1 MERSGT
7 LGIADPKNSFS
18 HYTLPGSESLAA
30 LLGIM
35 KHYLIMATANRP
47 RPVVLTIMDGWGEN
61 PNPENNAVAMART
74 PNFDR
79 LWNGY
84 PHTLI
89 RTDGPFVGLPE
100 GQMGNSEVGHLNI
113 GAGRIVKMDV
123 TRIDDMIASGEFS
136 SNEVL
141 QAAMAHGRPRRLH
154 LLGLVSPGGVHSHTN
169 HLYALLEMAKRKGVE
184 RVYVHCFTDGRDV
197 PPQSGAG
204 YIGELAAKMEEI
216 GMGRIATISG
226 RYYAMDR
233 DRRWERVEQAFRAMV
248 LGEGVKASDPVEAM
262 RASYSAGVTDEFVEP
277 AVLVDDGGEPVGSIQ
292 DEDAVIFFNYRADRA
307 RQMSLALNDPELEKP
322 ARSLAPKNLHYVTMT
337 QYERSYPFPY
347 ALPPHRPE
355 RILGEICAEQGLK
368 NLRTA
373 ETEKYPHVT
382 YFFNGGAEKP
392 FEGEARE
399 MVASPKVATYDLQPE
414 MSAAGVCDVVVKGIE
429 SEAFD
434 LIVVNF
440 ANGDMVGH
448 TGVIPAAV
456 KAIEMVDECLRR
468 IYKPL
473 KSKGGAWIVTAD
485 HGNAELL
492 VNPETGNPHT
502 YHTTFPV
509 PLVVVSEFQ
518 GKLRE
523 GGSLRDIAPT
533 ILGLLGIKQPEE
545 MTGHDLR
552 SAL

>member
-1 MERSGT
+1 
-7 LGIADPKNSFS
+7 
-18 HYTLPGSESLAA
+18 
-30 LLGIM
+30 M
-35 KHYLIMATANRP
+35 KHYLLMASANRP

-79 LWNGY
+79 LRREY

-113 GAGRIVKMDV
+113 GAGRIIKMDV
-123 TRIDDMIASGEFS
+123 TRIDDMIASGEFF

-141 QAAMAHGRPRRLH
+141 RAAMAHGRPRRLH
-154 LLGLVSPGGVHSHTN
+154 LMGLVSPGGVHSHTN
-169 HLYALLEMAKRKGVE
+169 HLYALLEMAKREGAG

-197 PPQSGAG
+197 PPESGAG
-204 YIGELAAKMEEI
+204 YIGELGAKMREI
-216 GMGRIATISG
+216 GCGRITTISG

-233 DRRWERVEQAFRAMV
+233 DRRWERVERAFRAMV
-248 LGEGVKASDPVEAM
+248 LGEGAKATDPAEAM
-262 RASYSAGVTDEFVEP
+262 RASYSAGVTDEFVES
-277 AVLVDDGGEPVGSIQ
+277 AVLVDDRGEPVGSIQ
-292 DEDAVIFFNYRADRA
+292 DEDAVIFFNFRADRA
-307 RQMSLALNDPELEKP
+307 RQISIALNGAALNDAVLSDPGLEKP
-322 ARSLAPKNLHYVTMT
+322 ALSLAPKNLHYVTMT
-337 QYERSYPFPY
+337 RYDRTYSFPY
-347 ALPPHRPE
+347 ALAPHRPE
-355 RILGEICAEQGLK
+355 RILGEICAEHGLS

-456 KAIEMVDECLRR
+456 KAIETVDECLGR
-468 IYKPL
+468 IHEPL
-473 KSKGGAWIVTAD
+473 KRKGGAWIVTAD
-485 HGNAELL
+485 HGNADLL
-492 VNPETGNPHT
+492 VDPETAEPHT

-509 PLVVVSEFQ
+509 PLVVVSEFR

-523 GGSLRDIAPT
+523 CGSLRDIAPT
-533 ILGLLGIKQPEE
+533 ILGLLGVEQPRE
-545 MTGHDLR
+545 MTGQDLR
-552 SAL
+552 VSPQP

>member
-1 MERSGT
+1 
-7 LGIADPKNSFS
+7 
-18 HYTLPGSESLAA
+18 
-30 LLGIM
+30 M
-35 KHYLIMATANRP
+35 KHYLLMAIANRP

-61 PNPENNAVAMART
+61 PSPENNAVAMART

-79 LWNGY
+79 LRREY

-141 QAAMAHGRPRRLH
+141 RAAMAHGRPRRLH
-154 LLGLVSPGGVHSHTN
+154 LMGLVSPGGVHSHTN
-169 HLYALLEMAKRKGVE
+169 HLYALLEMAKREGAG

-197 PPQSGAG
+197 PPETGAG
-204 YIGELAAKMEEI
+204 YIGELGAKMREI
-216 GMGRIATISG
+216 GIGRIATISG

-233 DRRWERVEQAFRAMV
+233 DRRWERVERAFRAMV
-248 LGEGVKASDPVEAM
+248 VGEGAKASEPAGAM
-262 RASYSAGVTDEFVEP
+262 RASYAGGVTDEFVEP
-277 AVLVDDGGEPVGSIQ
+277 AVLVDDRGEPVGSIQ
-292 DEDAVIFFNYRADRA
+292 DEDAVIFFNFRADRA
-307 RQMSLALNDPELEKP
+307 RQISIALNGAALNDPGLEQP

-337 QYERSYPFPY
+337 RYERNYPFPNV
-347 ALPPHRPE
+347 LPPHRPE
-355 RILGEICAEQGLK
+355 RILGEICAEHGLS

-456 KAIEMVDECLRR
+456 KAIETVDECLGRIHEPLRR
-468 IYKPL
+468 Q
-473 KSKGGAWIVTAD
+473 GGAWIVTAD
-485 HGNAELL
+485 HGNADLL
-492 VNPETGNPHT
+492 VDPETGEPHT

-533 ILGLLGIKQPEE
+533 ILGLLGVEQPEE
-545 MTGHDLR
+545 MTGQDLR
-552 SAL
+552 TAP

>member
-1 MERSGT
+1 
-7 LGIADPKNSFS
+7 
-18 HYTLPGSESLAA
+18 
-30 LLGIM
+30 
-35 KHYLIMATANRP
+35 
-47 RPVVLTIMDGWGEN
+47 MDGWGEN
-61 PNPENNAVAMART
+61 PSPENNAVAMART

-79 LWNGY
+79 LRLEY

-100 GQMGNSEVGHLNI
+100 GQMGNSEVGHLTI

-123 TRIDDMIASGEFS
+123 TRIDDMIASGEFF
-136 SNEVL
+136 SNEAL
-141 QAAMAHGRPRRLH
+141 QAAMAQGRTRRLH
-154 LLGLVSPGGVHSHTN
+154 LLGLVSPGGVHSHTS
-169 HLYALLEMAKRKGVE
+169 HLYALLEMARREGAG

-197 PPQSGAG
+197 PPESGAG
-204 YIGELAAKMEEI
+204 YIGELAAKMREI
-216 GMGRIATISG
+216 GTGRIATISG

-233 DRRWERVEQAFRAMV
+233 DRRWERVERAFRAMV
-248 LGEGVKASDPVEAM
+248 LGEGNKAADPVEAM
-262 RASYSAGVTDEFVEP
+262 RASYADGVTDEFVEP
-277 AVLVDDGGEPVGSIQ
+277 TVLVGESGEPVGGIE
-292 DEDAVIFFNYRADRA
+292 DEDAVIFFNFRADRA
-307 RQMSLALNDPELEKP
+307 RQMSIALNDRALNDLELEKP
-322 ARSLAPKNLHYVTMT
+322 ARSLAPKNLYYVTMT
-337 QYERSYPFPY
+337 EYDRNYEFPY
-347 ALPPHRPE
+347 VLPPHRPQ
-355 RILGEICAEQGLK
+355 RILGEICAEHGLK

-399 MVASPKVATYDLQPE
+399 MVASPKVATYDLRPE

-429 SEAFD
+429 GEIFD

-456 KAIEMVDECLRR
+456 TAIETVDECLGR
-468 IYKPL
+468 IHEPL
-473 KSKGGAWIVTAD
+473 KRKGGAWIVTAD
-485 HGNAELL
+485 HGNADLL
-492 VNPETGNPHT
+492 VDPESGEPHT

-509 PLVVVSEFQ
+509 PLVVVSEFR

-533 ILGLLGIKQPEE
+533 ILGLLGIEQPRE
-545 MTGHDLR
+545 MTGQDLR
-552 SAL
+552 GSPPP

>member
-1 MERSGT
+1 
-7 LGIADPKNSFS
+7 
-18 HYTLPGSESLAA
+18 
-30 LLGIM
+30 M
-35 KHYLIMATANRP
+35 KHYLLMATANRP

-61 PNPENNAVAMART
+61 PSPRNNAVAMACT

-79 LWNGY
+79 LRREY

-100 GQMGNSEVGHLNI
+100 GQMGNSEVGHLSI

-123 TRIDDMIASGEFS
+123 TRIDDMIASGKLF
-136 SNEVL
+136 SNEAL
-141 QAAMAHGRPRRLH
+141 RAAMAHGRPRRLH
-154 LLGLVSPGGVHSHTN
+154 LMGLVSPGGVHSHTN
-169 HLYALLEMAKRKGVE
+169 HLYALLEMAKKEGAG

-197 PPQSGAG
+197 PPESGAG

-216 GMGRIATISG
+216 GSGRIATISG

-233 DRRWERVEQAFRAMV
+233 DRRWERVERAFRAMV
-248 LGEGVKASDPVEAM
+248 LGEGAKATDPVEAI
-262 RASYSAGVTDEFVEP
+262 RAAYSGGVTDEFVEP
-277 AVLVDDGGEPVGSIQ
+277 AVLVGDRGEPVGSIQ
-292 DEDAVIFFNYRADRA
+292 DEDAVIFFNFRADRA
-307 RQMSLALNDPELEKP
+307 RQMSMALNDPELEKP
-322 ARSLAPKNLHYVTMT
+322 ARPLAPKNLHYVTMT
-337 QYERSYPFPY
+337 RYDRKYSFPY

-355 RILGEICAEQGLK
+355 RILGEICAEHGLE

-373 ETEKYPHVT
+373 ESEKYPHVT

-429 SEAFD
+429 SDAYD
-434 LIVVNF
+434 VIVVNF

-456 KAIEMVDECLRR
+456 KAIETVDDCLGR
-468 IYKPL
+468 IREPL
-473 KSKGGAWIVTAD
+473 KRKRGAWIVTAD
-485 HGNAELL
+485 HGNADML
-492 VNPETGNPHT
+492 VDPETGEPHT

-518 GKLRE
+518 GKLRN

-533 ILGLLGIKQPEE
+533 ILGLLGVEQPRE
-545 MTGHDLR
+545 MTGQDLR
-552 SAL
+552 VSPQP